1 MIYNKM
7 QRKDIKINVFPIKQ
21 SFRFGATMPGIQD
34 YHFLLPLL
42 QNNNVTPTGRWILTL
57 EIMLQF
63 LLKVTLY
70 DLNVCHY
77 LSVCSI
83 NSDLSV

>member
-1 MIYNKM
+1 MAV
-7 QRKDIKINVFPIKQ
+7 VF
-21 SFRFGATMPGIQD
+21 SW
-34 YHFLLPLL
+34 
-42 QNNNVTPTGRWILTL
+42 RWESGFYARSELN
-57 EIMLQF
+57 LQF

-83 NSDLSV
+83 NWNL